1 MKTSTTAL
9 FPVDTLRGSIVLF
22 SHPLNMMD
30 LSQIIAYISGEA
42 VPVKQIIYGNDSKI
56 DGQLD
61 IPLDSASK
69 AVLKKAVCV
78 N

>member
-1 MKTSTTAL
+1 
-9 FPVDTLRGSIVLF
+9 
-22 SHPLNMMD
+22 MMD